1 MLLFLLTILCWIGYC
16 LYFELKFMKDAR
28 MTVPLFGF
36 LLFSSWI
43 DELILAVAFVLLI
56 FLVVEAIWREK
67 KLNQVDKEYRF
78 RGWLVA
84 FVLTTLLIAVATENS
99 KYVMIAYM
107 LLGIYLFVA
116 DLYPVVVKQE
126 DDASEQ
132 NNNKQGTSQSRKK
145 KHKKAKGT
153 NSTKAITLFACALG
167 YYLGKNK
174 QYFSGNIYTAVRSML
189 IQDFPEASLHDNF
202 SSCLI
207 KTNNLKC
214 FQGAVLLDPSVQKM
228 LMSYFLKLTLLRANM
243 QRTDFED
250 IALVINKIQVDAALQ
265 KQFLEQYKTL
275 EKYKA
280 LIILLKYMATV
291 SGFASE
297 KENDVAYAYLNKI
310 EKESGADK
318 LSLSFQKIYSL
329 LSNDL
334 KKAAYQAID
343 YVSMIS
349 HEERMEFIKVMFDVA
364 NAEEGIIYAELSF
377 LSVCSFYAGLSEK
390 EFQQLC
396 ETYNVEWKEKY
407 CGTCFEGF
415 PYGYSFADKRT
426 SAWKQIENFYDKQQ
440 KKQKKFDTS
449 SNADNEYKG
458 DTNSNSSNK
467 QNKYQKRQQYWQ
479 DWKEKQ
485 QRQNQNQQQRQQ
497 QQQQQRRRNSGQI
510 SLDEAYS
517 ILGVSENVSNDE
529 IKKSYRKMA
538 MKYHPDRLG
547 TGASQ
552 REIQRA
558 TEKITQINQAYDVI
572 CKAKGIK

>member
-1 MLLFLLTILCWIGYC
+1 
-16 LYFELKFMKDAR
+16 MKDAR

-78 RGWLVA
+78 RGWLVV

-334 KKAAYQAID
+334 KKVAYQAID

-349 HEERMEFIKVMFDVA
+349 LDERKEFIKVMFDVA

-426 SAWKQIENFYDKQQ
+426 SAWKQIEEFYDKQQ
-440 KKQKKFDTS
+440 KKQKKSNS
-449 SNADNEYKG
+449 SKESTDADGSNGGGYK
-458 DTNSNSSNK
+458 SKSSNK
-467 QNKYQKRQQYWQ
+467 QNKYQKRQQHWQ
-479 DWKEKQ
+479 DWEEQ
-485 QRQNQNQQQRQQ
+485 QQKQQQRQQ
-497 QQQQQRRRNSGQI
+497 QQSRRSSNQM
-510 SLDEAYS
+510 SLSDAYT
-517 ILGVSENVSNDE
+517 ILGVSDRVSNDE

>member
-1 MLLFLLTILCWIGYC
+1 MLLFLLTLLCWIGYC
-16 LYFELKFMKDAR
+16 LYFELKFMKDVR
-28 MTVPLFGF
+28 MTIPLFGF

-99 KYVMIAYM
+99 KYVLIAYM

-145 KHKKAKGT
+145 KHKKAQGT
-153 NSTKAITLFACALG
+153 NSTKAITLFVCALG
-167 YYLGKNK
+167 YYLNKNK
-174 QYFSGNIYTAVRSML
+174 QYFAGNIYTEIRSLL

-202 SSCLI
+202 SKYLNR
-207 KTNNLKC
+207 TNNLRC
-214 FQGAVLLDPSVQKM
+214 FQGTILLDSSVQKM
-228 LMSYFLKLTLLRANM
+228 LMGYFLKLTLLRANM
-243 QRTDFED
+243 QRADFD
-250 IALVINKIQVDAALQ
+250 DVALLINKLQVDSALQ
-265 KQFLEQYKTL
+265 REFLEQYKTL

-297 KENDVAYAYLNKI
+297 KENDVAYAYLNRI

-329 LSNDL
+329 LGNNL

-343 YVSMIS
+343 YLSMIS
-349 HEERMEFIKVMFDVA
+349 LEERKNFIQVMFDVA

-377 LSVCSFYAGLSEK
+377 LSICSFYAGLSEN

-396 ETYNVEWKEKY
+396 KTYNVDWKDKY
-407 CGTCFEGF
+407 CGEKFEGF
-415 PYGYSFADKRT
+415 PYGYSFADKRE
-426 SAWKQIENFYDKQQ
+426 SAWKQIEEFYIKQQ
-440 KKQKKFDTS
+440 KKQRTSDSSKKSTD
-449 SNADNEYKG
+449 ADGNGGGNFK
-458 DTNSNSSNK
+458 SNSSNK
-467 QNKYQKRQQYWQ
+467 QNKYQKRQQHWQ
-479 DWKEKQ
+479 DWEEQQ
-485 QRQNQNQQQRQQ
+485 QRQNQR
-497 QQQQQRRRNSGQI
+497 QQQQRRRSSGQI
-510 SLDEAYS
+510 SLRDAYA
-517 ILGVSENVSNDE
+517 ILGVSESVSNDE

-547 TGASQ
+547 AEASQ
-552 REIQRA
+552 KDIQKA

-572 CKAKGIK
+572 CQAKGIK